1 MKWKSLVGAIVLA
14 LLLIWPTD
22 VFGQDDTSQ
31 LDTSLAQTDE
41 VNIADLNDFLDEMRE
56 VVKAGHVRE
65 GHGRARMD
73 SAWRLMRPS
82 VAQGWNKDGEHKRAR
97 RGIERRDEFLKGIG
111 VTDEQMERIKELR
124 TQLREDMTA
133 LRKTYHENF
142 LATLNKKQRKVLE
155 HKRLER
161 NALHETRA
169 KAATT
174 DIDPSSWGRVK
185 NDTE

>member
-1 MKWKSLVGAIVLA
+1 
-14 LLLIWPTD
+14 
-22 VFGQDDTSQ
+22 
-31 LDTSLAQTDE
+31 
-41 VNIADLNDFLDEMRE
+41 
-56 VVKAGHVRE
+56 
-65 GHGRARMD
+65 
-73 SAWRLMRPS
+73 MRPS

-169 KAATT
+169 KSANT
-174 DIDPSSWGRVK
+174 DIDPSSWGTVK
-185 NDTE
+185 KDNK